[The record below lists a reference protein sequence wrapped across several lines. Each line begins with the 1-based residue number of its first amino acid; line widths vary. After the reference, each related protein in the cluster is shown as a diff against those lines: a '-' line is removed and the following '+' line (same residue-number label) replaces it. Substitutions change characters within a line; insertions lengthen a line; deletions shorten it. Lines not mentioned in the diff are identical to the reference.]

1 MSQTIPTLIFLLI
14 ALSLFIYIALSSI
27 EYGMAFF
34 QVFPKIRNSPSDDSL
49 YVKPVWETTTV
60 FLVFAII
67 GIMTFFPA
75 AFAAFGR
82 SLLPLLFITVLLI
95 AARGAL
101 MLILHYA
108 QIRSRFADFLFLLF
122 SLAIPVSLSMVFSY
136 AMSGSLHTATF
147 SPFAISMALLV
158 ISGVLLISGT
168 FWRMYDQRFVRVLI
182 KKITPL
188 DRFVKI
194 MFWVFIAACIFF
206 AENIFAYIPHMNSTS
221 HKTFDGFAVI
231 LFLITSIFFLSREY
245 KNNLHEKSTVS
256 FVSSAVLLAIVFGSA
271 IIVQLPYIIF
281 PNITLTNA
289 ITDSASLHALLITT
303 LIGGVVT
310 LPCLGFLYYLFF
322 FAEKN
327 TGHKSLDENKNFR
340 EY

>member
-1 MSQTIPTLIFLLI
+1 
-14 ALSLFIYIALSSI
+14 
-27 EYGMAFF
+27 MAFF
-34 QVFPKIRNSPSDDSL
+34 QMFPKIRNSPGNDSL

-82 SLLPLLFITVLLI
+82 SLLPLLFITVLLMAI
-95 AARGAL
+95 RGAL

-108 QIRSRFADFLFLLF
+108 QIRSRFADLLFLLF
-122 SLAIPVSLSMVFSY
+122 SLAIPVSLSVVFSY
-136 AMSGSLHTATF
+136 AISGSLRIATL
-147 SPFAISMALLV
+147 SPLGLSMALLI

-168 FWRMYDQRFVRVLI
+168 FWRMYDQRFTKILI

-188 DRFVKI
+188 DSFVKI
-194 MFWVFIAACIFF
+194 IFWVFIAACVFF

-221 HKTFDGFAVI
+221 HKAFDSFAVI
-231 LFLITSIFFLSREY
+231 LFLITSLFLIGREH
-245 KNNLHEKSTVS
+245 KDKFQEAPAASFAASTI
-256 FVSSAVLLAIVFGSA
+256 LLAIVFGSA
-271 IIVQLPYIIF
+271 ITLQLPYIIF
-281 PNITLTNA
+281 PNITITNA

-303 LIGGVVT
+303 VIGGVIT

-327 TGHKSLDENKNFR
+327 IGRKNPNEHKYN
-340 EY
+340 

>member
-1 MSQTIPTLIFLLI
+1 MHSAIPTIIFLLI
-14 ALSLFIYIALSSI
+14 ALALFIYIALSSI

-34 QVFPKIRNSPSDDSL
+34 QMFPKIRNSPSDDSL

-82 SLLPLLFITVLLI
+82 SLLPLLFITVLLM
-95 AARGAL
+95 AVRGAL

-108 QIRSRFADFLFLLF
+108 QSRSRAADLLFLLF
-122 SLAIPVSLSMVFSY
+122 SLAIPVSLSVVFSY
-136 AMSGSLHTATF
+136 AMTGSLRIAAL
-147 SPFAISMALLV
+147 SPLALSMALLV

-168 FWRMYDQRFVRVLI
+168 FWRMYDQRFAKVLI

-188 DRFVKI
+188 DRFIKI
-194 MFWVFIAACIFF
+194 IFGIFIATSIFF
-206 AENIFAYIPHMNSTS
+206 AENIFAFVPHMNNSS
-221 HKTFDGFAVI
+221 DKLLGGIAI
-231 LFLITSIFFLSREY
+231 LLFIIVSLFFLRGEWR
-245 KNNLHEKSTVS
+245 NNPHEEPTKSFATAV
-256 FVSSAVLLAIVFGSA
+256 VLLAIVFGCA
-271 IIVQLPYIIF
+271 IILQLPYIIF
-281 PNITLTNA
+281 PNITIANA
-289 ITDSASLHALLITT
+289 ITDNASLHALLITT
-303 LIGGVVT
+303 VIGGVVT

-327 TGHKSLDENKNFR
+327 SRQKNPDENRNHD

>member
-1 MSQTIPTLIFLLI
+1 MHSVIPTIIFLLI
-14 ALSLFIYIALSSI
+14 ALSLFIYITLSSI
-27 EYGMAFF
+27 EYGMVFF

-75 AFAAFGR
+75 AFVAFGR
-82 SLLPLLFITVLLI
+82 SLLPLLFITVLLM
-95 AARGAL
+95 AVRGGL

-108 QIRSRFADFLFLLF
+108 EIRSRVVDLLFLLI
-122 SLAIPVSLSMVFSY
+122 SVAIPVSLSVVFSY
-136 AMSGSLHTATF
+136 AMTGSLHTATL
-147 SPFAISMALLV
+147 SAFAISMALLV
-158 ISGVLLISGT
+158 VSGVLLISGT
-168 FWRMYDQRFVRVLI
+168 FWRMYDQRFTRVLI

-194 MFWVFIAACIFF
+194 IFWVFIAATVFF
-206 AENIFAYIPHMNSTS
+206 AENTFAYIPHMNSGT
-221 HKTFDGFAVI
+221 HKAFDGFAVI
-231 LFLITSIFFLSREY
+231 LFVIISLFFLSREY
-245 KNNLHEKSTVS
+245 KNNPHEAPTAS
-256 FVSSAVLLAIVFGSA
+256 FAASAILLAIVVGTA
-271 IIVQLPYIIF
+271 IILQLPYIIF
-281 PNITLTNA
+281 PNITITNA

-303 LIGGVVT
+303 LVGGVVT

-327 TGHKSLDENKNFR
+327 NNQKNR
-340 EY
+340 G